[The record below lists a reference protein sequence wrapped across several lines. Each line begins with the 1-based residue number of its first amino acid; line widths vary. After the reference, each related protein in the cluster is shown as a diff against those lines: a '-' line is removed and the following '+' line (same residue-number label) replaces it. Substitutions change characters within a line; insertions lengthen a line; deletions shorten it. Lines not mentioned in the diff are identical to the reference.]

1 MNKLYKLILF
11 TALCIL
17 LSSCADKSSSIVARI
32 NNKTISLKDFEN
44 RISRLPPRYREIV
57 NNKKLDYLYDLVD
70 EELLFEEA
78 NRRRL
83 QDKSE
88 VKELLFEAKKKILV
102 SKLIDMEINKN
113 LSVSGDELE
122 NYYKSHQDEFV
133 EPERLRASHIL
144 VSDMDAAKEILK
156 DIKNG
161 RDFAELAREKSID
174 PSNINGGDIGYF
186 TKGQMIPDFEDACFK
201 LKPGEISDIVKT
213 SIGFHIIKLTDRIP
227 AKHKSFEQVKEDTRD
242 ALLTRHRKSNFD
254 SLMESLRKSARI
266 KIYDE
271 KLLMQKDEK
280 KPAE

>member
-17 LSSCADKSSSIVARI
+17 LNSCADKSSSIVARI

-44 RISRLPPRYREIV
+44 RISKLPPRYQEVV
-57 NNKKLDYLYDLVD
+57 NKRKLDYLHDLVD

-78 NRRRL
+78 SRRCL

-88 VKELLFEAKKKILV
+88 VKELLFEAKKKILI
-102 SKLIDMEINKN
+102 SKLIDTEINKN
-113 LSVSGDELE
+113 ISVSDDELE

-144 VSDMDAAKEILK
+144 VSDIDAAREILK
-156 DIKNG
+156 DVKNG

-174 PSNINGGDIGYF
+174 PSKVNGGDIGYF

-227 AKHKSFEQVKEDTRD
+227 AQHKSFEQVKEDTRN

-254 SLMESLRKSARI
+254 SLIENLRKSARI
-266 KIYDE
+266 KIDE